1 MPARAESPGRDF
13 SRLLLAAAGPL
24 DSVLATVQWD
34 GQTIPA
40 IRGEWIGKVSDGVT
54 ISQDAIASALV
65 GSGGGHGTLEALQI
79 ALASLQIL
87 PQICCLEE
95 DAYVF
100 VTGKKL
106 LLKVADES
114 ISPFLARWQWFETAC
129 IQDGHEKYIKAFFV
143 DYHKFVKEFNA
154 KLTNKSVDSFFTLS
168 RHLEKLLV
176 IG

>member
-1 MPARAESPGRDF
+1 MSTNRECFLDTYNKFYTARSRVLHSCMSIDYLEKGLADAEKSYE
-13 SRLLLAAAGPL
+13 LTANLIETKE
-24 DSVLATVQWD
+24 VM
-34 GQTIPA
+34 
-40 IRGEWIGKVSDGVT
+40 VS
-54 ISQDAIASALV
+54 ILQSF
-65 GSGGGHGTLEALQI
+65 HGTLEALQI